1 MKCVTF
7 VFAGLGRYKM
17 VLFKTVSLYNKHAVN
32 LTFQVKIAIGG
43 VLNELPTTDYIKGSQ
58 SWELVRFHQTEI
70 KQNTS
75 LESGITQLD
84 G

>member
-1 MKCVTF
+1 MLLLYSLASVGIKF
-7 VFAGLGRYKM
+7 S
-17 VLFKTVSLYNKHAVN
+17 VLFKIASLYNKHAVY

-43 VLNELPTTDYIKGSQ
+43 VLNELPTTDYIKGLQ

-70 KQNTS
+70 KQKTS

>member
-1 MKCVTF
+1 M
-7 VFAGLGRYKM
+7 Y
-17 VLFKTVSLYNKHAVN
+17 

-43 VLNELPTTDYIKGSQ
+43 VLNELPTTDYIKGLQ

-70 KQNTS
+70 KQKTS

>member
-1 MKCVTF
+1 M
-7 VFAGLGRYKM
+7 Y
-17 VLFKTVSLYNKHAVN
+17 

-43 VLNELPTTDYIKGSQ
+43 VLNELPTTDYIKGLK
-58 SWELVRFHQTEI
+58 SWELVRFHQTQI
-70 KQNTS
+70 KQKTS